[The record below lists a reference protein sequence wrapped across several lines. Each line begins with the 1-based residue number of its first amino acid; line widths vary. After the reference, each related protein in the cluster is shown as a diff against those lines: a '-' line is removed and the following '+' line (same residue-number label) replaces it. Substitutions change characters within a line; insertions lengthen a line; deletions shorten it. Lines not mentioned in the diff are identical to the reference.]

1 MEADAQMKH
10 IDVIPTGGDLNE
22 YVIKGFKANTLNLH
36 EDLAE
41 VEYIFADKTG
51 TLTQNEL
58 VFREMAILN
67 NEDLLLIK
75 NPDQNDRN

>member
-1 MEADAQMKH
+1 MQSDVQMKSVD
-10 IDVIPTGGDLNE
+10 IIPTGGE
-22 YVIKGFKANTLNLH
+22 SSEHVIKGFQANTLNLY

-58 VFREMAILN
+58 VFREMAILS
-67 NEDLLLIK
+67 NEDLILIQ
-75 NPDQNDRN
+75 NPDQKDRK